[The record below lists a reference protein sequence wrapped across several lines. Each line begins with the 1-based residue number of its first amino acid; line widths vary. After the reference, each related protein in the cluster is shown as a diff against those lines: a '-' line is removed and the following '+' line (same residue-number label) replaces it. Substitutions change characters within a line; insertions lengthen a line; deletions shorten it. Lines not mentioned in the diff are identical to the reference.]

1 MRNLRIMHNAQ
12 FTINNMETI
21 YQILTFVFGG
31 TSVVGTVL
39 SVVWWR
45 QTKGLKEAEVKLKEA
60 EVEKSEAQASE
71 AEDHRF
77 DNLLKLVDSLTSR
90 LSTLNA
96 TVDKHI
102 DRNRELSDRL
112 HKSET
117 ELNRLNGRLLV
128 VTEERDAAI
137 RKADYDHMWRC
148 ERTDCR
154 DPRGPKPPREKLKG
168 LKYDSPK
175 RAVK

>member
-1 MRNLRIMHNAQ
+1 
-12 FTINNMETI
+12 MEAI

-31 TSVVGTVL
+31 TSIVGTIL
-39 SVVWWR
+39 SIVWWR
-45 QTKGLKEAEVKLKEA
+45 QTRQLKEAEVRQKEA
-60 EVEKSEAQASE
+60 EAEKSEAEANE

-90 LSTLNA
+90 LSSLNA

-112 HKSET
+112 YKSET
-117 ELNRLNGRLLV
+117 ELNRANERIIKL
-128 VTEERDAAI
+128 TEEKEAERSLKEHYKMWHC
-137 RKADYDHMWRC
+137 RKEGCADRL
-148 ERTDCR
+148 
-154 DPRGPKPPREKLKG
+154 PPNEKLKG
-168 LKYDSPK
+168 MKYEHPK